1 VFGLDIGMLEKWKM
15 LNNAVLTKAL
25 GASTV
30 QSMGGNPVLKGYQ
43 PPQLSRADS
52 EVFDSLVRR
61 DHWVRR
67 AEEHV
72 DFLKLRQS
80 IEQFYRIDFGCPGV
94 EPVLLIK
101 LELLKYH
108 DNLSDTQVF
117 RRVETDVAYRWFLG
131 LGLDDH
137 LPGVSTLGRF
147 RARIGA
153 EGHQALFHALLGQA
167 RAHGLVKD
175 RLRIKDATHVVA
187 DIAVPAGLTLVAQ
200 ARNRLLL
207 AVEPFDVART
217 AGERILIETIRSS
230 TDGRA
235 NDVRLIARIDHLRD
249 ILAWTD
255 AIGPPADADTNP
267 TWQRLVQARDI
278 ARKTLAGHDDPQTG
292 GKLRSVSD
300 PDARRGRHGEFYD
313 GYMLDVTIDADSEL
327 FTAINV
333 LPANGNESADALELI
348 SQETSAHGNTIEQL
362 SIDGAGYDGPVLREL
377 EDEDGPNLDVFV
389 PPKADSRPNKFSA
402 NEFEL
407 SEDGSHMTCP
417 AGEKSQYRQ
426 RDESRHTTAYR
437 FNAEVCRSCPL
448 NESCVVRPQK
458 HGRTV
463 RKNDYTPEYDRVRER
478 AKTSEYAA
486 VKHEHPKV
494 ERRLGH
500 LVNRHG
506 CRRARYRGRV
516 RVLSQQFLA
525 ATTANLNRMIRLL
538 DDRIAVAF

>member
-1 VFGLDIGMLEKWKM
+1 MLAYWMMVDNSGRME
-15 LNNAVLTKAL
+15 TQ
-25 GASTV
+25 GASVAQTR
-30 QSMGGNPVLKGYQ
+30 GWNPVLRPFQ
-43 PPQLSRADS
+43 PPQLSRDDS
-52 EVFDSLVRR
+52 EVFDALVRR

-67 AEEHV
+67 AEEHA
-72 DFLKLRQS
+72 DFLKLRQC
-80 IEQFYRIDFGCPGV
+80 IERLYRADFGCPGV

-101 LELLKYH
+101 LELLMYH

-117 RRVETDVAYRWFLG
+117 RRVETDLAYRWFLG
-131 LGLDDH
+131 LGRDDH
-137 LPGVSTLGRF
+137 LPDLSTLGRF
-147 RARIGA
+147 RTRIGA
-153 EGHQALFHALLGQA
+153 EGHKALFHALLEQA
-167 RAHGLVKD
+167 REHGLVKD

-200 ARNRLLL
+200 ARNRLLS
-207 AVEPFDVART
+207 AAQPFDVERT
-217 AGERILIETIRSS
+217 TGERIRIETIRTS

-235 NDVRLIARIDHLRD
+235 DDVRLIARIEHLRD
-249 ILAWTD
+249 ILAWAN
-255 AIGPPADADTNP
+255 AIEPPPDADTNP
-267 TWQRLVQARDI
+267 TWQKLVQARDI
-278 ARKTLAGHDDPQTG
+278 AHKTLAGHDDPQAG
-292 GKLRSVSD
+292 GKLRSVFD

-362 SIDGAGYDGPVLREL
+362 SIDGAGYNGPVLREL
-377 EDEDGPNLDVFV
+377 EDEDGPNIDVFV
-389 PPKADSRPNKFSA
+389 PPKADGQPSRFSPD
-402 NEFEL
+402 EFEL
-407 SEDGSHMTCP
+407 SEEGSQVTCP

-426 RDESRHTTAYR
+426 RDESQHTTAYR
-437 FNAEVCRSCPL
+437 FNAEVCHSCPL
-448 NESCVVRPQK
+448 MKSCIGRPQK
-458 HGRTV
+458 QGRTV

-506 CRRARYRGRV
+506 SRRARYRGRA

-525 ATTANLNRMIRLL
+525 ATTANLNRMIRIL
-538 DDRIAVAF
+538 DDRIAVAFG